1 MFKKRRKKNIC
12 LLDDIF
18 FFGKNENRKGAVK
31 PRPLCTPLGL
41 FFKGVLGCGD
51 GRLLTCGCI
60 LRCWDVGGCA
70 DRVVRG
76 RRGVLLLPGLRVD
89 KFFYF
94 LLAIAGKLHV

>member
-1 MFKKRRKKNIC
+1 MW
-12 LLDDIF
+12 LYS
-18 FFGKNENRKGAVK
+18 A
-31 PRPLCTPLGL
+31 
-41 FFKGVLGCGD
+41 VLGMWEVVPMWISVFGGVGD
-51 GRLLTCGCI
+51 
-60 LRCWDVGGCA
+60 VKGCA